1 MAWPPN
7 NGQLVF
13 AKIEGKLWTM
23 TIFSIAAGSIGQAR
37 RGRSPSLTLLA
48 FRRMRSTRRISM
60 SCPLVPQPLVPLQLV
75 PLQLVPQPLVPL
87 QLVPLQQR
95 GRRRSAQTTNLRVV
109 IGSEKGLFSASQ
121 IRSVGARNN
130 ERDARR
136 WWW

>member
-75 PLQLVPQPLVPL
+75 PLQ
-87 QLVPLQQR
+87 QR